1 MAKKKLSKKEAS
13 DSVVETVEHAPTLPL
28 SLSPTGFT
36 PSVDPFPHQDAL
48 AELRSEVLTMTQGK
62 DPADVVWQFEMTGGR
77 KGGTSVQ
84 FYSDCKTHEIK
95 TGTPCQYLR
104 PVSAPV
110 NIPASGGMAS
120 IGAPKMR
127 AAKKCANCSK

>member
-13 DSVVETVEHAPTLPL
+13 DSSVETVEHAPKLPL
-28 SLSPTGFT
+28 PTPDTET
-36 PSVDPFPHQDAL
+36 PSVDPFPIQDAL
-48 AELRSEVLTMTQGK
+48 AELNSEVLTMTQGK
-62 DPADVVWQFEMTGGR
+62 DPANVVWQFELRNGNR
-77 KGGTSVQ
+77 GGTTVK
-84 FYSDCKTHEIK
+84 FYKDCKTHEIK